1 MAGSDTTAVVLRI
14 GLFHVST
21 SPLVYQKLQAE
32 IDHGVKVGQI
42 SSPIKDVEA
51 RGLPYLQAFIKEV
64 LRIWPPIAGILPRRS
79 ETDGIVCGQQI
90 PRNTDVGWSPRSVMR
105 DKGVFGND
113 ADTFSLERW
122 LQPDGNRLRTMEH
135 TVELVFG
142 YGKWGC
148 LGKPIALLELNKM
161 FVEVCPHDR

>member
-1 MAGSDTTAVVLRI
+1 M
-14 GLFHVST
+14 
-21 SPLVYQKLQAE
+21 
-32 IDHGVKVGQI
+32 
-42 SSPIKDVEA
+42 
-51 RGLPYLQAFIKEV
+51 
-64 LRIWPPIAGILPRRS
+64 
-79 ETDGIVCGQQI
+79 
-90 PRNTDVGWSPRSVMR
+90 MR

-148 LGKPIALLELNKM
+148 LGKPIALLDLNKM